1 MSAEYDDYGEG
12 EEYPD
17 AAQLHITKF
26 HFPEDHQHP
35 SGSILIKEQVFYFSA
50 IKAAR
55 GVVISME
62 ERIGIL
68 NIGLDPKRYV
78 DFVKSHKKPPR
89 TDKELENIKLTDD
102 EVRQIEHEGNMQ
114 MINSLS
120 EHADWQTDY
129 AVSEGG
135 MGRKQ
140 GTGIAASQRT
150 GMSPQPKKQSMMD
163 KILGKNKG
171 DDVFPLSTRQ

>member
-1 MSAEYDDYGEG
+1 MSMEYDDYGEG

-62 ERIGIL
+62 EKIGIL
-68 NIGLDPKRYV
+68 NRGLDPKRFE
-78 DFVKSHKKPPR
+78 DFVKTHKRPPK
-89 TDKELENIKLTDD
+89 DKELDKIKLTDD
-102 EVRQIEHEGNMQ
+102 EVMLIEQEANLE

-120 EHADWQTDY
+120 EHADWQVDY

-135 MGRKQ
+135 LTKSRF
-140 GTGIAASQRT
+140 AA
-150 GMSPQPKKQSMMD
+150 MF
-163 KILGKNKG
+163 
-171 DDVFPLSTRQ
+171 DD